1 MSSVMVV
8 EDERV
13 IALDISD
20 SLMAMGYEVTGTAA
34 TGDECVQAAAQRRP
48 DLVLLDIHLAGE
60 LDGIEVAHLLRER
73 FQVPVVFLTA
83 YADEQTLD
91 RAKLTGA
98 LGYLMKP
105 FRKLDL
111 RSAVEVGLF
120 RYQRERE
127 VRERERWSSILLRSI
142 GDAVIAVDAA
152 GQVSFMNGAAEELL
166 GRRREDVF
174 GHALAEVLQLL
185 DEGTGAP
192 IENPIQPALEQ
203 REVRQLPASK
213 AFTAGGRE
221 LLLESSVA
229 PILDERQAVLG
240 AMVVLRDLS
249 SRGRQE
255 QPGLGESFS
264 SLATVAASLA
274 HEINNP
280 LSYILSNAYVARQ
293 ELARIDASLAGGQPS
308 FDSVSVRE
316 SLSQT
321 TELLTEVEDGVRHI
335 GRIAADLGSL
345 GQRESELQPLD
356 IIPAVQWALRVS
368 HGTLKYQAR
377 VTTRF
382 RPVPRVRGDAVRL
395 SQIFLNL
402 ALNAAHAMSGR
413 PFEENE
419 LFVATELDT
428 EGQVCVTV
436 RDTGS
441 GIPPELL
448 ERIFEPFFTTKPVGK
463 GTGLGLCLCRRAVQ
477 SMGGSISVRSQ
488 PGQGA
493 TFLVKFPAAAVGA
506 DLPIA
511 EVMPTRRMLSSTA
524 SSS

>member
-34 TGDECVQAAAQRRP
+34 TGHECVQAAAQRRP

-98 LGYLMKP
+98 LGYLTKP
-105 FRKLDL
+105 FRKPDL

-120 RYQRERE
+120 RHQRERE
-127 VRERERWSSILLRSI
+127 VRERERWLSTLLRSI
-142 GDAVIAVDAA
+142 GDAVIAVDAK
-152 GQVSFMNGAAEELL
+152 GQVSFMNSAAEELI

-174 GHALAEVLQLL
+174 GHPLAEVLPLL
-185 DEGTGAP
+185 DQGTGEP
-192 IENPIQPALEQ
+192 IEDPIQPAVQQ
-203 REVRQLPASK
+203 REVVQLPASK

-221 LLLESSVA
+221 LLVESSVA

-249 SRGRQE
+249 SRGS
-255 QPGLGESFS
+255 QPAAAESFS

-293 ELARIDASLAGGQPS
+293 ELARVDASLADGKPS
-308 FDSVSVRE
+308 FDSVRVRE

-321 TELLTEVEDGVRHI
+321 TELLSEVEDGVRHI
-335 GRIAADLGSL
+335 ARIAADLGSL

-368 HGTLKYQAR
+368 HGTLKYHAR

-402 ALNAAHAMSGR
+402 TLNAAHAMSGR

-419 LFVATELDT
+419 LLIATELDT
-428 EGQVCVTV
+428 DGQVCVTV

-463 GTGLGLCLCRRAVQ
+463 GSGLGLCLCRRAVQ

-488 PGQGA
+488 LGQGA
-493 TFLVKFPAAAVGA
+493 TFLVKFPAAAAGA
-506 DLPIA
+506 ELPIA
-511 EVMPTRRMLSSTA
+511 DVMPTRRTSSSTA
-524 SSS
+524 SSA